1 MLVKAISSTVFGSAV
16 AGFGFSLGKDVYKSA
31 KGKNGGGAIIAILA
45 ILSILGSYCGGLFV
59 SRNYKSIFISLLMTI
74 LGLIFTVISGG
85 FLAIVLGTSL
95 ALPPIISFGV
105 PAFIFLIG
113 FLVGFA
119 QRKKRRFAWEA
130 EKYNANFLTQNG
142 FTEQDGFIID
152 RNGQKYRVEN
162 TTPNHIELFPI
173 RRRGKRGYLRL
184 DNTGKISNWSGMVK
198 I

>member
-85 FLAIVLGTSL
+85 FLAIVLGSSL

-119 QRKKRRFAWEA
+119 PVS
-130 EKYNANFLTQNG
+130 YTHLTLP
-142 FTEQDGFIID
+142 T
-152 RNGQKYRVEN
+152 KA
-162 TTPNHIELFPI
+162 
-173 RRRGKRGYLRL
+173 
-184 DNTGKISNWSGMVK
+184 
-198 I
+198 